1 MTPQELIDYKKEQL
15 AIEHK
20 KETNAIYTAL
30 DIQEVERHMIKI
42 LMGIKFKIDNMSKYS
57 GSYDCNYSYYM
68 GEKYHLCNTLVEN
81 LKSLGFKTKV
91 GSSSGGSNH
100 DNDGIPSESWVSYRV
115 EVDLTPIKEAI
126 YA

>member
-15 AIEHK
+15 LK
-20 KETNAIYTAL
+20 KEEFVEPIPASSP
-30 DIQEVERHMIKI
+30 DEIQKHMFKI
-42 LMGIKFKIDNMSKYS
+42 LMGVKLKIDNMSKYS